1 MSIAAYKRTISE
13 TESPR
18 QIERRVLS
26 RATSQLE
33 RFSADFDEA
42 ERGLDKLTI
51 LSNGLNDALW
61 QNQRVWMAFRN
72 DLAQEG
78 NTLPPALRAGLLSLS
93 AWVDTHTNGVL
104 NGKNKVRPLIDINQT
119 IIRALEGNPLQVME

>member
-26 RATSQLE
+26 RVTSELE
-33 RFSADFDEA
+33 RFGADYDAA
-42 ERGLDKLTI
+42 ERGLDKLAI

-93 AWVDTHTNGVL
+93 AWVDTHTKGVL

>member
-26 RATSQLE
+26 RVTSGLE
-33 RFSADFDEA
+33 RFGADYDGA
-42 ERGLDKLTI
+42 EQGLDKLSI
-51 LSNGLNDALW
+51 LANGLNDALW
-61 QNQRVWMAFRN
+61 QNQRVWMAFQA

-93 AWVDTHTNGVL
+93 NWVNTHTQGVL
-104 NGKNKVRPLIDINQT
+104 KGKNKVRPLIEINQT
-119 IIRALEGNPLQVME
+119 IIRALEGNTLQVME

>member
-26 RATSQLE
+26 RVTSELE
-33 RFSADFDEA
+33 RLGADYDAA
-42 ERGLDKLTI
+42 EQGLDKLSLLT
-51 LSNGLNDALW
+51 NGLKEALW
-61 QNQRVWMAFRN
+61 QNQRVWRAFRH

-78 NTLPPALRAGLLSLS
+78 NTLPPGLRAGLLSIS
-93 AWVDTHTNGVL
+93 AWVDTHTRGVL
-104 NGKNKVRPLIDINQT
+104 QGRHKVRPLVDINQT
-119 IIRALEGNPLQVME
+119 IIRALDGNTMQVME